1 MIPKSNSLERIVHNL
16 GSNDFNLTDEEL
28 KEIGSLNLN
37 VRVSTSETLDSSLL
51 AARNID
57 DSLYS

>member
-28 KEIGSLNLN
+28 KEITSLNIDL
-37 VRVSTSETLDSSLL
+37 RVSTSEYLGLL
-51 AARNID
+51 T
-57 DSLYS
+57 SGSKKY